1 MDQVSDFSINAPVC
15 SVCAAYLELTGKTQ
29 QLNTEREKENLSKL
43 VQILQSTVV
52 FKVSTV

>member
-29 QLNTEREKENLSKL
+29 QLNTEREGKF
-43 VQILQSTVV
+43 VQTCSDPSEHSGV
-52 FKVSTV
+52 